1 MKTNYKSFSENYT
14 ASDNDVSI
22 FVSEETNKEV
32 ETFED
37 KSPEVEF
44 AEEIVEETPETHMG
58 KTTSKVYLRQT
69 PSTDLD
75 PITDLDEGEEILI
88 VSDVNDNSD
97 WYQALTA
104 SSREGYIMKKFVEL
118 V

>member
-1 MKTNYKSFSENYT
+1 MKTNYKSFSDKDT
-14 ASDNDVSI
+14 ASDNDASI
-22 FVSEETNKEV
+22 FVSEEEKV

-44 AEEIVEETPETHMG
+44 AEEIVEEISETHMG

-69 PSTDLD
+69 PSTELD
-75 PITDLDEGEEILI
+75 PVTDLDEGEEVLI
-88 VSDVNDNSD
+88 VSDVNDDSD
-97 WYQALTA
+97 WYQVLTA
-104 SSREGYIMKKFVEL
+104 SSREGYIMKQFVES